1 MNRLKLLGDRIVS
14 RDPDRQ
20 VAEVHI
26 RILRGFSRTDGV
38 RPLSHEPV
46 LGHRNGRDRTR
57 EMSQQGKGAHHT
69 ISE

>member
-26 RILRGFSRTDGV
+26 GIAIMNRCSAIKIAEIEHV
-38 RPLSHEPV
+38 
-46 LGHRNGRDRTR
+46 
-57 EMSQQGKGAHHT
+57 K
-69 ISE
+69 